1 MYQHPTSEVFLS
13 VREDVSS
20 NDANHDLMLVCR
32 DEGIVQTNKS
42 LLGLYSPLLR
52 RIFGDMTS
60 NSDVDM
66 VILPDLKKATVA
78 EMLKILS
85 FKWSEADCWGLD
97 VVNLLHDLNVTIVF
111 NSAND
116 ANHKNDE
123 HSKRNHKIELS
134 GTKENIVVSSTSMQ
148 NAASGAFNVEQI
160 VPPEKEINE
169 FTAKAATKHEAKC
182 PRCSRTFSGPKV
194 KDLLK
199 CHVGLI
205 HFHSEILNLHIERYR
220 K

>member
-1 MYQHPTSEVFLS
+1 MISLDKETNKCYIVTSSRMYQHPTSEVFLS

-20 NDANHDLMLVCR
+20 NEAHHDLMLVCR

-97 VVNLLHDLNVTIVF
+97 VVNLLQDLNVTIVF
-111 NSAND
+111 SSANEV
-116 ANHKNDE
+116 NHKNEGSLKNEDDL
-123 HSKRNHKIELS
+123 KRKM
-134 GTKENIVVSSTSMQ
+134 T
-148 NAASGAFNVEQI
+148 
-160 VPPEKEINE
+160 
-169 FTAKAATKHEAKC
+169 
-182 PRCSRTFSGPKV
+182 
-194 KDLLK
+194 
-199 CHVGLI
+199 
-205 HFHSEILNLHIERYR
+205 
-220 K
+220 